1 MDSGGDPS
9 APKQSNKD
17 EKKAQPI
24 TFLQG
29 NRSSAA
35 SKPTRFPCNYGPLLN
50 SLIVLI
56 LLVVFVTSI
65 SPSTTAIVLGLTQ
78 LIGRI
83 LIESVTLYCAA
94 TGWLIL
100 SYPIAVSIIF
110 LALLN
115 WLQSFTHANVI
126 DIADDGIRV
135 GWGVKSFFL
144 LCWDDIGSIFL
155 FCPHHT
161 MLPRKWLVGFGTQ
174 GSRPVTIKLPV
185 FGERGMLLLE
195 TVRAKA
201 PWMSIDP
208 ALIELWEPAIADSH
222 TELWLKSLSN
232 APRGHELM
240 PLFPGAK
247 LHNGRY
253 LIMSRLGVGGQGTAY
268 LAQDLL
274 HGASSKS
281 VLTVALEGTN
291 VLQTFQPDDHRD
303 DTSGGGTSVGGGTS
317 GGGVESEVLQG
328 NDASREENESLHTAR
343 EFSVDNSGK
352 CYMDDPIKSE
362 GAMTSLPTA
371 SADWNS
377 DSIAG
382 PMTRQTADS
391 SADVGGR
398 IVEGSTACS
407 SAASTA
413 CSDGSTV
420 SACSNDVST
429 VSACSKHTVVIKET
443 IFPVYVDDRIRQD
456 AERRF
461 KSEVELLNRLRHPQI
476 VASYESFID
485 GARGYLVMEYI
496 EGMSLRQRVKNNC
509 ALSENE
515 VLPLAIQM
523 AEILQYLHSLEPAI
537 IHRDFTPDNLL
548 LGSSNIVK
556 LIDFNVAREVAST
569 RTATVVGK
577 HAYLPPE
584 QFRGDA
590 CTQSDIYAF
599 GATLYFLLVG
609 QDPEPITQSFPAENA
624 TSVSA
629 RMNEIVAKCTDT
641 ELSTRYA
648 SAAEILDD
656 LRRIQSC
663 LREIAT

>member
-144 LCWDDIGSIFL
+144 LRWDDIGSIFL

-303 DTSGGGTSVGGGTS
+303 DTSGGGGGG
-317 GGGVESEVLQG
+317 
-328 NDASREENESLHTAR
+328 
-343 EFSVDNSGK
+343 
-352 CYMDDPIKSE
+352 
-362 GAMTSLPTA
+362 
-371 SADWNS
+371 

-407 SAASTA
+407 SDASAACSSDASTA

-629 RMNEIVAKCTDT
+629 RMNDIVAKCTDT

-656 LRRIQSC
+656 LRRIQSR